1 MRKQSLGLCITVLL
15 FGGFACTQPQYEIQ
29 TDVDLNTLIDSAS
42 YVVGF
47 QTGNRLASQGF
58 RDISPEKYMAGF
70 VEAVEQGENKI
81 DAGEIRALFARLNDY
96 LMDKTLVE
104 NAEEESVFFTENR
117 TKPGVVETD
126 SGLQYKI
133 IREGE
138 GQKPFAQNS
147 VRVMYEGRLIDGS
160 IFDTTYDTGQPSE
173 FVVGQVIAGWI
184 EGLQLMSVGAEFE
197 FYIPND
203 LAYGENPRPGGV
215 IMPGDA
221 LIFKVELL
229 EIIP

>member
-104 NAEEESVFFTENR
+104 NAR
-117 TKPGVVETD
+117 TKFLLMEP
-126 SGLQYKI
+126 SGTI
-133 IREGE
+133 IH
-138 GQKPFAQNS
+138 
-147 VRVMYEGRLIDGS
+147 
-160 IFDTTYDTGQPSE
+160 
-173 FVVGQVIAGWI
+173 
-184 EGLQLMSVGAEFE
+184 
-197 FYIPND
+197 
-203 LAYGENPRPGGV
+203 
-215 IMPGDA
+215 
-221 LIFKVELL
+221 
-229 EIIP
+229 